1 MAASNRR
8 GRGISASDLTSWIRE
23 QVSEVIEDETE
34 TIAHGGTA
42 LTLLG
47 VKGYT
52 KDVDFGFRSREDFD
66 RFSQALKRMG
76 YEIAFDSQPRRGEV
90 FLRLENPPNI
100 IDVVDLRF
108 PTWNN
113 WRLTRAVLN
122 RAISMP
128 LGRVSLIRP
137 DVSAVFLFKT
147 FPLREIDVD
156 DLRRIIDRGGLDESR
171 VITLFD
177 EQDEAHR
184 QELLEREIEYEP
196 LINVLEMRA
205 RFACSLSSIGERE
218 VRLIPAIARHA
229 RAKFQELGLEV
240 DLGEFLRLVRS
251 ETELMDWDVL
261 VGEEGLEDLRKE
273 LAM

>member
-1 MAASNRR
+1 MAATNRR
-8 GRGISASDLTSWIRE
+8 GQGISASDLTSWIKE

-52 KDVDFGFRSREDFD
+52 KDVDFGFRLREDFD

-76 YEIAFDSQPRRGEV
+76 YEIAFDSQPGRGEV
-90 FLRLENPPNI
+90 FVRLESPPNI

-113 WRLTRAVLN
+113 WRLTGAVLN
-122 RAISMP
+122 RAISIP
-128 LGRVSLIRP
+128 LGRVSVIRP
-137 DVSAVFLFKT
+137 DVSALFLFKT
-147 FPLREIDVD
+147 YPLREIDLD
-156 DLRRIIDRGGLDESR
+156 DLRSIIHEGGLDEAR
-171 VITLFD
+171 VVTLFD
-177 EQDEAHR
+177 EQDETYR
-184 QELLEREIEYEP
+184 QELMESEIEYEP

-205 RFACSLSSIGERE
+205 RFACSLASIRERE
-218 VRLIPAIARHA
+218 VRTIPAIARHA
-229 RAKFQELGLEV
+229 RAKFEELDLEL

-251 ETELMDWDVL
+251 ETELVDWDRL